1 MGKPTEEKNSPA
13 GAAVTLKR
21 LELKPVE
28 TDNPDTLRILK
39 QTGQACERLNNY
51 LLDFRETIAILNEN
65 LQARAGNGDRAG
77 AGEAEESIAFVR
89 TRVDEVLKDMEAIA
103 RDMAFLVELKE
114 G

>member
-1 MGKPTEEKNSPA
+1 MGKPTEEKPSPA
-13 GAAVTLKR
+13 GAAVAVKR
-21 LELKPVE
+21 LELKPAA
-28 TDNPDTLRILK
+28 TDNPDTLRILE

-65 LQARAGNGDRAG
+65 KQARDKNGDSAG

-89 TRVDEVLKDMEAIA
+89 TRVNEVIKAMETIA
-103 RDMAFLVELKE
+103 VEMDFLVELKE